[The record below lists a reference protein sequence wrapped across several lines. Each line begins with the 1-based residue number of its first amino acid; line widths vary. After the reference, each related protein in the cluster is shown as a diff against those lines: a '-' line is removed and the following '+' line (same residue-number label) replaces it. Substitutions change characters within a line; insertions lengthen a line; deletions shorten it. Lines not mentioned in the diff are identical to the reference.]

1 MARQAHAGRF
11 VSCAKYVANIRSLP
25 LRGFRAAQKQG
36 RPTKVGSAQSLWILI
51 TQAILN
57 LLKYHYVQ

>member
-1 MARQAHAGRF
+1 MGAFSRVFFLFSMARQAHAGRF

-36 RPTKVGSAQSLWILI
+36 RPTKVGSAQSL
-51 TQAILN
+51 
-57 LLKYHYVQ
+57 